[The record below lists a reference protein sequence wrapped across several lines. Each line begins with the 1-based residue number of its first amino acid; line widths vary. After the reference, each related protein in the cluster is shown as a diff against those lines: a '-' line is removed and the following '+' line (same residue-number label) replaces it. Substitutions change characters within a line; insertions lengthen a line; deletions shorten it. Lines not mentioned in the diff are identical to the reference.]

1 MTVANSLVER
11 VGWPESLGISDEI
24 ARRTAQDWRA
34 YDGMAFAHFEQLKM
48 MLDKKEPSYR
58 E

>member
-1 MTVANSLVER
+1 LEIVAAADQSDER
-11 VGWPESLGISDEI
+11 DEI

-34 YDGMAFAHFEQLKM
+34 YDGMAFAHFEQLKT
-48 MLDKKEPSYR
+48 MLDKKDPSYR